1 MAFRGVDGLVNLW
14 HARAEVRAAGAAAL
28 QGAPAVADDV
38 TPAEI
43 PSVARRGPG
52 DRVLAEIDHDGFAFA
67 LAPEDEPYFN
77 RRGEKHPRQQ
87 HLLDVVLLGGRVCVR
102 KRFRRPRRDAVRF
115 GDRPVPAR
123 EWAQRSL
130 WVTLKLPL
138 YNEAAA
144 LLRMRDL
151 PFTPK
156 LRAFDAARNTLHMD
170 YLRGSSLRHAAAA
183 AGAPV
188 HDTDLRGDRDLAGLS
203 ADELDAREI
212 GLLDQREPADY
223 RAGIAAMARA
233 INDRGVAPLDIKLGN
248 FMRGEKT
255 QRLYWID
262 FEISRLASQPRWQ
275 ADLARQ
281 HDILRRL
288 FGVAPWK
295 G

>member
-1 MAFRGVDGLVNLW
+1 MRK
-14 HARAEVRAAGAAAL
+14 
-28 QGAPAVADDV
+28 APAVADEV

-43 PSVARRGPG
+43 PSVARRGAG

-67 LAPEDEPYFN
+67 LAPEDESYFN
-77 RRGEKHPRQQ
+77 RRKEKHPRQQ
-87 HLLDVVLLGGRVCVR
+87 HLLDVVLRGGQVCVR

-115 GDRPVPAR
+115 GDRPIAAR

-151 PFTPK
+151 PFVPK
-156 LRAFDAARNTLHMD
+156 LRAFDAVRNTLHMD
-170 YLRGSSLRHAAAA
+170 YLRGDSLRHQAAA

-188 HDTDLRGDRDLAGLS
+188 HDADLRGVSDVAGLD
-203 ADELDAREI
+203 ADALDAREI
-212 GLLDQREPADY
+212 GLLDRGGGGGDY
-223 RAGIAAMARA
+223 RAEIAAMAKA
-233 INDRGVAPLDIKLGN
+233 VNACGVAPLDIKLGN

-255 QRLYWID
+255 GRLYWID
-262 FEISRLASQPRWQ
+262 FEISRLASQPRWH

-281 HDILRRL
+281 HEILRRL
-288 FGVAPWK
+288 FGVER
-295 G
+295 